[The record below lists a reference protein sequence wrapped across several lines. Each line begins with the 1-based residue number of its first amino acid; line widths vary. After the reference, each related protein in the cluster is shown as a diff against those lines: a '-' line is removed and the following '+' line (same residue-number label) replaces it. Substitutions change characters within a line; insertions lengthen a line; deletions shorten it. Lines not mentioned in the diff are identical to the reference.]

1 MRTHYTVIKIIANL
15 PENVNS
21 SLGGIKERER
31 VGLKAGEAGTAGRVW
46 PRPRQPSVCF
56 PHCSWLSF
64 GTKSNRLTLLCLIY
78 KNQ

>member
-1 MRTHYTVIKIIANL
+1 MKTHYTVIKIIANS
-15 PENVNS
+15 PENVKY
-21 SLGGIKERER
+21 SLGGIKERAR
-31 VGLKAGEAGTAGRVW
+31 VGFKAEGEGVGSIW
-46 PRPRQPSVCF
+46 PAPRQPSIYF